1 MSLIESVMQ
10 QSSAEYVDPLS
21 VVVEKLQSRKL
32 HWWNI
37 MGVSKLLIKIFFMQN
52 NRVKILEM
60 QMSLQAEAMQNMVNV
75 VTLQQKQIQLISEGL
90 KND

>member
-1 MSLIESVMQ
+1 MLFI
-10 QSSAEYVDPLS
+10 
-21 VVVEKLQSRKL
+21 K
-32 HWWNI
+32 
-37 MGVSKLLIKIFFMQN
+37 LIKIFFMQN